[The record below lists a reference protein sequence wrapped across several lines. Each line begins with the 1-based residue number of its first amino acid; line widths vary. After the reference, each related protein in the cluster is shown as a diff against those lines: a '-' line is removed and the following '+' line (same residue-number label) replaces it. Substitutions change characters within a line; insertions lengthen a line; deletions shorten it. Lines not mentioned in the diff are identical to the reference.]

1 MRMVNLCKNKLFNT
15 GLMLFLCLGLQAQN
29 KEMRRVATND
39 CGVTNTQ
46 AFLIKGDD
54 YTLPDSFTGSKE
66 AKTCNFGGT
75 VIYAFDQMDIQAD
88 YRMEVVYLAD
98 NRREQRIVADG
109 NEGDRRTLYRDGA
122 TLHDRHAEESLRIR
136 TIGLGV

>member
-46 AFLIKGDD
+46 AFLIKGDG
-54 YTLPDSFTGSKE
+54 YTGRLPD
-66 AKTCNFGGT
+66 GG
-75 VIYAFDQMDIQAD
+75 
-88 YRMEVVYLAD
+88 
-98 NRREQRIVADG
+98 
-109 NEGDRRTLYRDGA
+109 
-122 TLHDRHAEESLRIR
+122 
-136 TIGLGV
+136 GLSG

>member
-109 NEGDRRTLYRDGA
+109 SE
-122 TLHDRHAEESLRIR
+122 
-136 TIGLGV
+136 V

>member
-46 AFLIKGDD
+46 AVFTTD
-54 YTLPDSFTGSKE
+54 YYSIF
-66 AKTCNFGGT
+66 
-75 VIYAFDQMDIQAD
+75 
-88 YRMEVVYLAD
+88 YR
-98 NRREQRIVADG
+98 
-109 NEGDRRTLYRDGA
+109 
-122 TLHDRHAEESLRIR
+122 
-136 TIGLGV
+136 

>member
-66 AKTCNFGGT
+66 AKTCNFGGRSSMLSIRW
-75 VIYAFDQMDIQAD
+75 IYRPITGWRWSIWLTTGGTA
-88 YRMEVVYLAD
+88 YR
-98 NRREQRIVADG
+98 G
-109 NEGDRRTLYRDGA
+109 
-122 TLHDRHAEESLRIR
+122 
-136 TIGLGV
+136 

>member
-54 YTLPDSFTGSKE
+54 YT
-66 AKTCNFGGT
+66 
-75 VIYAFDQMDIQAD
+75 
-88 YRMEVVYLAD
+88 
-98 NRREQRIVADG
+98 
-109 NEGDRRTLYRDGA
+109 
-122 TLHDRHAEESLRIR
+122 
-136 TIGLGV
+136 

>member
-88 YRMEVVYLAD
+88 YRMEVVYLTTG
-98 NRREQRIVADG
+98 G
-109 NEGDRRTLYRDGA
+109 NSVSWLTA
-122 TLHDRHAEESLRIR
+122 TKCRGPSYLKKGRSNA
-136 TIGLGV
+136 T

>member
-46 AFLIKGDD
+46 AFLIKGDV
-54 YTLPDSFTGSKE
+54 YITGFFHGK
-66 AKTCNFGGT
+66 
-75 VIYAFDQMDIQAD
+75 
-88 YRMEVVYLAD
+88 
-98 NRREQRIVADG
+98 QRG
-109 NEGDRRTLYRDGA
+109 ENL
-122 TLHDRHAEESLRIR
+122 
-136 TIGLGV
+136 

>member
-15 GLMLFLCLGLQAQN
+15 GRMRFLCLGLQAQN

-54 YTLPDSFTGSKE
+54 YS
-66 AKTCNFGGT
+66 
-75 VIYAFDQMDIQAD
+75 
-88 YRMEVVYLAD
+88 
-98 NRREQRIVADG
+98 
-109 NEGDRRTLYRDGA
+109 
-122 TLHDRHAEESLRIR
+122 
-136 TIGLGV
+136 

>member
-15 GLMLFLCLGLQAQN
+15 GLMLLLCLSLQAQN

-54 YTLPDSFTGSKE
+54 YTLPDSFTGSKRRKP
-66 AKTCNFGGT
+66 AISAGRSSMLSIRWIYRPITGWRWSIWLTTGGNSVSWLMAT
-75 VIYAFDQMDIQAD
+75 KC
-88 YRMEVVYLAD
+88 
-98 NRREQRIVADG
+98 
-109 NEGDRRTLYRDGA
+109 RDPSFLKKGRSNA
-122 TLHDRHAEESLRIR
+122 T
-136 TIGLGV
+136 

>member
-46 AFLIKGDD
+46 AFLCLVLK
-54 YTLPDSFTGSKE
+54 
-66 AKTCNFGGT
+66 
-75 VIYAFDQMDIQAD
+75 
-88 YRMEVVYLAD
+88 
-98 NRREQRIVADG
+98 
-109 NEGDRRTLYRDGA
+109 
-122 TLHDRHAEESLRIR
+122 
-136 TIGLGV
+136 

>member
-66 AKTCNFGGT
+66 
-75 VIYAFDQMDIQAD
+75 
-88 YRMEVVYLAD
+88 RSEE
-98 NRREQRIVADG
+98 RRVGKECRS
-109 NEGDRRTLYRDGA
+109 RWSPY
-122 TLHDRHAEESLRIR
+122 H
-136 TIGLGV
+136 